1 MWPEMLERFVTRFS
15 PQADGGDRSYMHIC
29 FNCMWLVIILAYR
42 LNKKGPR
49 RTRLDRIYHKSI
61 QDHRS
66 EQKLPLLV
74 DEIPNGPF
82 LIGEIPR
89 LFQVSISVSLSHS
102 LSFTHSLFLSN
113 SVISLNQSYLSLTLS
128 LNLCFNFQV
137 SQLGVDTSFDI
148 PPARQTRTHTRPH
161 PSTQYHPP
169 ARRIHERNETRW
181 YSFVTSV

>member
-74 DEIPNGPF
+74 DKIPNGPF

-89 LFQVSISVSLSHS
+89 LFQVSSVFHSLIFFHSLSLSLKQCNLSQSELSLSHP
-102 LSFTHSLFLSN
+102 LS
-113 SVISLNQSYLSLTLS
+113 QSMFQFPCLTI
-128 LNLCFNFQV
+128 
-137 SQLGVDTSFDI
+137 G
-148 PPARQTRTHTRPH
+148 R
-161 PSTQYHPP
+161 
-169 ARRIHERNETRW
+169 
-181 YSFVTSV
+181 